1 MADQSNVFTFY
12 LSIYFFFFF
21 ALVLTRLLLK
31 IIGYILYIHVLLCVD
46 DTSLKKTKKTL
57 NAVVIT

>member
-1 MADQSNVFTFY
+1 MFLHFIY
-12 LSIYFFFFF
+12 LSIFFFF